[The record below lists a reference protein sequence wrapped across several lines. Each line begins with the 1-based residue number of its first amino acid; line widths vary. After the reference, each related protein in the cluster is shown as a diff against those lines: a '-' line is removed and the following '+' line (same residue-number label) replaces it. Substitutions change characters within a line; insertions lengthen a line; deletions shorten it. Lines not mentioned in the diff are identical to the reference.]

1 MHAHRR
7 TNHLCK
13 RRYWHGPSSLINHG
27 QTDEQIDHCCVAKW
41 ECRLHTETFQQ
52 PLVAYLVDFS
62 SLIYFKASHNSL
74 SCARSSY
81 DFCPYLPL
89 CFSKLVLPF
98 FFLSMC
104 IEALLNSVEDKCS
117 TKLVVRASNMCHFPK
132 LERNAEGGSLC
143 NSVETNVPG
152 VSTLTLKD
160 LCETVRRRHG
170 GPHEI
175 RLC

>member
-1 MHAHRR
+1 M
-7 TNHLCK
+7 
-13 RRYWHGPSSLINHG
+13 
-27 QTDEQIDHCCVAKW
+27 
-41 ECRLHTETFQQ
+41 F
-52 PLVAYLVDFS
+52 FS
-62 SLIYFKASHNSL
+62 Q
-74 SCARSSY
+74 
-81 DFCPYLPL
+81 
-89 CFSKLVLPF
+89 
-98 FFLSMC
+98 SMC
-104 IEALLNSVEDKCS
+104 IDALLNSVENKCS

-132 LERNAEGGSLC
+132 LEWDAEGGSLC